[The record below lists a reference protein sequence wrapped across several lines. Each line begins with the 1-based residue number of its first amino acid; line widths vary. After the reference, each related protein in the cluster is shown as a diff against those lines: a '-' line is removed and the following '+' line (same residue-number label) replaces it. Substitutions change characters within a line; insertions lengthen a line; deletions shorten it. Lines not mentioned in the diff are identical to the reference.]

1 METKEELL
9 KTYNTAKAELKEWEA
24 IAEVNPTEF
33 NKDKVEEFELIVSGL
48 DYDIKNYGKGG
59 CGIKSSLKKTEVTRV
74 RINYKISA
82 KGLFQPDI
90 TSEAETVE
98 TAISN
103 LNDAKTKLDEWAI
116 AQGFVT
122 E

>member
-1 METKEELL
+1 METKKEMI
-9 KTYNTAKAELKEWEA
+9 KTYNTAVAELKEWEA
-24 IAEVNPTEF
+24 IAEVTPNEF
-33 NKDKVEEFELIVSGL
+33 NTDKVEEFTLVVSGL
-48 DYDIKNYGKGG
+48 KYELENYGK
-59 CGIKSSLKKTEVTRV
+59 KPSLKKPEVTIV

-98 TAISN
+98 TAIAN
-103 LNDAKTKLDEWAI
+103 LDNAKKQLDKWAI
-116 AQGFVT
+116 EQGFVT